1 MCAHGSTRSC
11 ACVGGSGCQKGRR
24 LRLSV
29 LLRHGVNRLPRRV
42 EHLVFLFQ
50 GAGPHKVPPSWC
62 SQRLHLGSKLWDN
75 STVLLD
81 LRPLTRPE
89 LESSSLSPEAVLRQ
103 KLATAVHAYSLSTW
117 KAGAGGSLQTRGQPW
132 LHRDC
137 VWTKQKAR
145 HGGIGTQHSGQRG
158 WRIRSSN
165 LSLAT
170 Q

>member
-1 MCAHGSTRSC
+1 MCVHGSARSC

-24 LRLSV
+24 LWLSV
-29 LLRHGVNRLPRRV
+29 LLRHGVNRLLRSV
-42 EHLVFLFQ
+42 EHCFHFPRGWIPQGSSVLVFS
-50 GAGPHKVPPSWC
+50 VTPSWVKALG
-62 SQRLHLGSKLWDN
+62 QLHS
-75 STVLLD
+75 
-81 LRPLTRPE
+81 PTRPKASDRSE